1 LMITL
6 LLHVLR
12 LLPFLFGG
20 HRQLAVENLALRQQL
35 AVYKRT
41 TARPKLRTTDRLF
54 FSEAV
59 CQEHCSRLISALSI
73 SAPS

>member
-1 LMITL
+1 MITL
-6 LLHVLR
+6 LLHLLR
-12 LLPFLFGG
+12 LLRFLLAG
-20 HRQLAVENLALRQQL
+20 HRELALENLALRHQV
-35 AVYKRT
+35 AVYKRIVT
-41 TARPKLRTTDRLF
+41 RPRLRRIDRFF